1 MRILRGLHVSNTR
14 LFKEFKDEPGED
26 LGHHFG
32 QRKGAAINVPR
43 RLSENSIRGQ
53 GLFENDHQIS
63 SDYFMKSD
71 YLPQILFWLLITDF
85 VLQKTAA

>member
-1 MRILRGLHVSNTR
+1 MTEINKEHNSSS
-14 LFKEFKDEPGED
+14 LFWLQDA
-26 LGHHFG
+26 
-32 QRKGAAINVPR
+32 AAIVRLATSTHARTTR